1 MKALNAKYAS
11 QRQIS
16 LAVESL
22 DVASPNQPDQ
32 QDDFSDVCLNLEYLD
47 NGSDDEKVAKHSK
60 ENSRRDSST
69 QDESYYGF
77 DSESRQSPLGN
88 VDCSQ
93 DFFPQGNL
101 FGGLPAI
108 NFTAVDFKPSAE
120 PFSFSQASAENEYSD
135 SEVLDN
141 LASFCF
147 DQAGNRMLQRKIETS
162 ANPQFVRH
170 LIRRL
175 MPIFMDV

>member
-1 MKALNAKYAS
+1 MSLTRYGAK
-11 QRQIS
+11 Q
-16 LAVESL
+16 
-22 DVASPNQPDQ
+22 
-32 QDDFSDVCLNLEYLD
+32 
-47 NGSDDEKVAKHSK
+47 SK
-60 ENSRRDSST
+60 DNSRRNSST

-88 VDCSQ
+88 EDSAQ

-108 NFTAVDFKPSAE
+108 KFTAVDFKPSAE
-120 PFSFSQASAENEYSD
+120 PFNFSQASAEVDYSD

-162 ANPQFVRH
+162 TDPQFVRH
-170 LIRRL
+170 LISRL
-175 MPIFMDV
+175 MPLFMDVQSNIFGNFLC